1 MPLAIEPYKWM
12 YNGVAQDRGG
22 SNRGAVGRMVDA
34 QDKGNQAL
42 LVCRNVTV
50 NGRRTSLRMEPL
62 LWDSLKDIAEREG
75 LTIHRMCSE
84 IDRRRG
90 AANLT
95 AALRVFIIS
104 YYRRAAVTVH
114 GFAEPPAE
122 GLAAASDS
130 PLLRRALEDAIPLD
144 D

>member
-1 MPLAIEPYKWM
+1 
-12 YNGVAQDRGG
+12 
-22 SNRGAVGRMVDA
+22 MVNA
-34 QDKGNQAL
+34 QDKSNQAL

-62 LWDSLKDIAEREG
+62 LWDSLKEIAQREG
-75 LTIHRMCSE
+75 LTIHKMCSE
-84 IDRRRG
+84 IDCRRG
-90 AANLT
+90 PANLT

-104 YYRRAAVTVH
+104 YYRRAAVPLR
-114 GFAEPPAE
+114 GFAEPAAG
-122 GLAAASDS
+122 GLGPTAAS

>member
-1 MPLAIEPYKWM
+1 
-12 YNGVAQDRGG
+12 
-22 SNRGAVGRMVDA
+22 MVDA

-62 LWDSLKDIAEREG
+62 LWDSLKEIAGREG
-75 LTIHRMCSE
+75 MTIHKVCSE

-90 AANLT
+90 VANLT

-104 YYRRAAVTVH
+104 YYRRAAVTVT

-122 GLAAASDS
+122 GLAAPADS